1 MPSGSAA
8 RPGRRHRKT
17 QADGSDVSG
26 SGGWDTPQVMTLLAY
41 LRVSSA
47 GQVDAWGLDR
57 QEAAVRGFARAGG
70 HQIAA
75 WYRDEGV
82 SGTVDALDRPQLAAA
97 IRDLRSG
104 IDGILVADLDRFARS
119 LTVQEAALG
128 VIWRAGGKVFTATGG
143 EVLADDPDDPS
154 RTLIRQVMGAVIE
167 FEKRQAVK
175 RMRGGMV
182 AKAAAGRKATGAY
195 PFGYRGEGSGR
206 ARDAVP
212 DVEEQRTVQLIAD
225 MRRDGASYR
234 EVCAALLIAGHVSKR
249 GRSWHPMTVKRIH
262 DREIETGL

>member
-1 MPSGSAA
+1 M
-8 RPGRRHRKT
+8 
-17 QADGSDVSG
+17 D
-26 SGGWDTPQVMTLLAY
+26 LLAY

-57 QEAAVRGFARAGG
+57 QETAIKGFARTGG
-70 HQIAA
+70 HRIAG

-104 IDGILVADLDRFARS
+104 ADGILVADLDRFARS

-128 VIWRAGGKVFTATGG
+128 VIWHAGGKVFTAAAG

-167 FEKRQAVK
+167 FEKRQSVK
-175 RMRGGMV
+175 RMRGGMR
-182 AKAAAGRKATGAY
+182 AKAAAGRKATGSYA
-195 PFGYRGEGSGR
+195 FGYRGEGTGR
-206 ARDAVP
+206 NRDAAP
-212 DVEEQRTVQLIAD
+212 DEVEQAAVRLIVQ
-225 MRRDGASYR
+225 MRDAGASYR
-234 EVCAALLIAGHVSKR
+234 EVCAALISSGHATKR
-249 GRSWHPMTVKRIH
+249 DRAWLPMTVKRIH
-262 DREIETGL
+262 DRETSEKSR